1 MAAALS
7 SPTGIGRR
15 IGLATTAVAA
25 LVVLATTP
33 AAHGFGLS
41 STNAEPADLR
51 AGANSDLAVEVD
63 VSEPEDQLRDLTIH
77 LPPGLVGN
85 PLATP
90 ACTEAQLNS
99 ASSGGAGCPAA
110 SDVGDVSNDVTLR
123 PPVGAP
129 VAQTVTGD
137 VYNVVPR
144 AGEPGRFGIILES
157 VPLSLPPPL
166 GGAVLPPI
174 VLQSPA
180 VLRPADFGLDS
191 VLTDLPQSARILPT
205 VSAEIEINSLSLE
218 LEGTVG
224 DPPAG
229 FLRNPTSCATA
240 AIGFDG
246 RAWTGETASGQAPPF
261 TPTDCAALPFSPE
274 LRAVS
279 RGEGRGPIELST
291 TISQTIEEAGLAD
304 AEVILPTG
312 LTGSNEL
319 LGSLC
324 PRTAF
329 AAGSCPAS
337 TIVGTARAT
346 SPLQSEPLRGTVAVL
361 EPDDPGLPEIGLD
374 LRGPLALKLTGELS
388 TDATAR
394 AVTTFAGLPDIPIA
408 EFKLTF
414 TRDPGFVIAGVE
426 MCETQLVVEGA
437 FKAHSGAATSVRA
450 PIDAKECGGKGNRN
464 RRPRAKVKLG
474 KLNSDEPTLR
484 LKVKAG
490 AERMRR
496 VALRLPGRLG
506 FDSAAFAA
514 GVVAKSNG
522 KRLKPKAVKHTG
534 RTLKLKGKRSR
545 RFVAK
550 LGEGALTAE
559 PEAERRMR
567 FKVKVID
574 ISGKRTKLKVRSR

>member
-7 SPTGIGRR
+7 SPTAIGRR
-15 IGLATTAVAA
+15 IGLATAGATLA
-25 LVVLATTP
+25 LLAGVP
-33 AAHGFGLS
+33 AAYGFGLS

-51 AGANSDLAVEVD
+51 AGANSDLEIEID
-63 VSEPEDQLRDLTIH
+63 VAEPEDQLRDLTIH

-99 ASSGGAGCPAA
+99 ASGGGAGCPAA

-191 VLTDLPQSARILPT
+191 VLTDLPRSARILPAIT
-205 VSAEIEINSLSLE
+205 AEIEINSLSLG

-246 RAWTGETASGQAPPF
+246 RAWTGETASGQAPAF

-279 RGEGRGPIELST
+279 HGEGRGPIELST
-291 TISQTIEEAGLAD
+291 TISQTIEEAGLAN

-319 LGSLC
+319 LGSRC
-324 PRTAF
+324 SRAAF
-329 AAGSCPAS
+329 AAGTCPAN
-337 TIVGTARAT
+337 TIVGSARAS

-361 EPDDPGLPEIGLD
+361 EPDDSGLPDIGLD
-374 LRGPLALKLTGELS
+374 LRGPLALKLIGELGA
-388 TDATAR
+388 DATAR
-394 AVTTFAGLPDIPIA
+394 AVTSFPGLPDIPIA
-408 EFKLTF
+408 DFKLTF
-414 TRDPGFVIAGVE
+414 TRDPGFVISGVK
-426 MCETQLVVEGA
+426 MCETPLVVEAA
-437 FKAHSGAATSVRA
+437 FEAHSGAATSVRA
-450 PIDAKECGGKGNRN
+450 PIDAKGCGQKAN
-464 RRPRAKVKLG
+464 RRPRAKVKLRR
-474 KLNSDEPTLR
+474 LSSDQPTLR

-496 VALRLPGRLG
+496 VALRLPNRLG
-506 FDSAAFAA
+506 LDSAAFAD

-522 KRLKPKAVKHTG
+522 KRLRARAVKHAG

-545 RFVAK
+545 RFVAT
-550 LGEGALTAE
+550 LADGALTAE

-567 FKVKVID
+567 FVVKVVD
-574 ISGKRTKLKVRSR
+574 VKGKRTRLKVRSK